1 MKLKKIYKPNMIC
14 SWCGDP
20 IKIDEARIFDEY
32 DEEWLHLICS
42 VEKDERPSDYG
53 YEGDGQ

>member
-1 MKLKKIYKPNMIC
+1 MIC

-42 VEKDERPSDYG
+42 VEMDERPSDYG